1 MKLFF
6 LFSLILNLGLVKAQS
21 TDTVFKTNAG
31 DNTLLWEISGNGLTK
46 PSFLYGTFHLLCK
59 DDIKFSDACKQAI
72 VRSNKIYLELDMDDP
87 ATLTGGL
94 MLMNMKD
101 GKKLKDLFTADDYK
115 KFSNY
120 FKDSLQTPI
129 GLFQSIK
136 PYFLM
141 AMLYPKM
148 LPCSAVSGIDEEI
161 MKLAKENDKEIKG
174 LETMAFQ
181 ASVFDSIPYAKQ
193 AAELLE
199 AIDSMD
205 KSKKY
210 FALMIAA
217 YKNQQL
223 NLIEKLM
230 NEPGLGMEDNQDV
243 LLDDRNKNW
252 VGQLKTIMKNEP
264 VFIAIGA
271 GHLIGEKGLIKL
283 LRNEGYT
290 VRALENK

>member
-115 KFSNY
+115 KISNY

-243 LLDDRNKNW
+243 LLDDRNKN
-252 VGQLKTIMKNEP
+252 
-264 VFIAIGA
+264 
-271 GHLIGEKGLIKL
+271 
-283 LRNEGYT
+283 
-290 VRALENK
+290 

>member
-1 MKLFF
+1 
-6 LFSLILNLGLVKAQS
+6 
-21 TDTVFKTNAG
+21 
-31 DNTLLWEISGNGLTK
+31 
-46 PSFLYGTFHLLCK
+46 
-59 DDIKFSDACKQAI
+59 
-72 VRSNKIYLELDMDDP
+72 
-87 ATLTGGL
+87 

-101 GKKLKDLFTADDYK
+101 GKKLKELFTADDYK
-115 KFSNY
+115 KISNY

-136 PYFLM
+136 PYFLI